1 MGWSEVIGQ
10 ERAVETLKRAL
21 ASGRVAHA
29 YLFHGPDGVGKRAAA
44 LAFAQA
50 LECQRRAP
58 GEAVPCGT
66 CIACQKVDRM
76 VHPDVHLYLPQPNDA
91 STDDVAARHQ
101 RLAENPYAEVDFRRR
116 PSLEDPSKSSNKQT
130 IYNVDRVREIT
141 HDLRYRPAEGRYK
154 VAVLTDADAMNEASA
169 NAFLKGLEE
178 PTEQT
183 VIILTA
189 SRPDRLLPTILS
201 RCQRLRF
208 DVLPAD
214 AIEQALVARE
224 GLESERAAFL
234 ARMADGSYTRALTLS
249 ESEDLARQRA
259 HVVAF
264 FRAAFSGAGAQLDDL
279 TADLAG
285 LGREGLKGVLGL
297 MLGWVRDLVLARH
310 AGAEAALVNVDQQAS
325 VLRFVENLPEAR
337 LDALADLVEHA
348 IELVERNVNATLVLT
363 VLADALR
370 AAMRGQDRRRLFA
383 PLADPVPAG

>member
-1 MGWSEVIGQ
+1 MGWEWVIGQ
-10 ERAVETLKRAL
+10 ERAVETLQRAL
-21 ASGRVAHA
+21 VSGRVAHA

-58 GEAVPCGT
+58 GEAVPCAT
-66 CIACQKVDRM
+66 CTACQKVARM
-76 VHPDVHLYLPQPNDA
+76 LHPDVHLYLPQPNDA
-91 STDDVAARHQ
+91 DEEDVGVRLQ
-101 RLAENPYAEVDFRRR
+101 RLAANPYAEVDFRRR
-116 PSLEDPSKSSNKQT
+116 PSLDDPTKSSNKQT
-130 IYNVDRVREIT
+130 IYNVGRVREIT
-141 HDLRYRPAEGRYK
+141 HDLRYSPAEGRHK

-178 PTEQT
+178 PTAHT
-183 VIILTA
+183 VLILTA

-208 DVLPAD
+208 DVLPPD
-214 AIEQALVARE
+214 VIEHALVGRE
-224 GLESERAAFL
+224 ALEPERAALL

-264 FRAAFSGAGAQLDDL
+264 FRAAFSGSGAALDDL
-279 TADLAG
+279 VADLTG
-285 LGREGLKGVLGL
+285 LGREGLKGVLHL

-310 AGAEAALVNVDQQAS
+310 AGKEAPLVNVH
-325 VLRFVENLPEAR
+325 RFVENLPAAR
-337 LDALADLVEHA
+337 LDAMAELVEHA
-348 IELVERNVNATLVLT
+348 VELVERNVNPTLVLT

-370 AAMRGQDRRRLFA
+370 AAMRGQERRRLFA
-383 PLADPVPAG
+383 PLADPVTAG

>member
-10 ERAVETLKRAL
+10 QRAVETLQRAL
-21 ASGRVAHA
+21 TSGRVAHA
-29 YLFHGPDGVGKRAAA
+29 YLFHGPDGVGKRATA

-50 LECQRRAP
+50 LQCQRRAV
-58 GEAVPCGT
+58 GEAAPCGA
-66 CIACQKVDRM
+66 CLACQKVDRM

-91 STDDVAARHQ
+91 SAGDVAARLQ
-101 RLAENPYAEVDFRRR
+101 RLAGDAYAEVDFRRR
-116 PSLEDPSKSSNKQT
+116 PSLDDPSKSSNKHT

-141 HDLRYRPAEGRYK
+141 RDLRYSPAEGRFK
-154 VAVLTDADAMNEASA
+154 VAVLTDADAMNEPSA

-183 VIILTA
+183 VIVLTA

-208 DVLPAD
+208 DALAPD
-214 AIEQALVARE
+214 AIERALVARD
-224 GLESERAAFL
+224 GLEPERAAFL
-234 ARMADGSYTRALTLS
+234 ARMADGSYTRALTLAG
-249 ESEDLARQRA
+249 SEDLARQRA

-264 FRAAFSGAGAQLDDL
+264 FRAAFTGSGAQLDDL
-279 TADLAG
+279 IADLAG

-297 MLGWVRDLVLARH
+297 MLGWVRDLMLARH
-310 AGAEAALVNVDQQAS
+310 AGADAALVNVDQQAS
-325 VLRFVENLPEAR
+325 VLRFVDNLPDAR

-348 IELVERNVNATLVLT
+348 TELVERNVNATLVLT

-370 AAMRGQDRRRLFA
+370 AAMQGRERHRLFA
-383 PLADPVPAG
+383 PLADPAPAG

>member
-21 ASGRVAHA
+21 ASRRVAHA

-50 LECQRRAP
+50 LECQRRAA
-58 GEAVPCGT
+58 GEAAPCGA
-66 CIACQKVDRM
+66 CMACQKVDRM

-101 RLAENPYAEVDFRRR
+101 RLAENAYAEVDFRRR
-116 PSLEDPSKSSNKQT
+116 PSLDDPSKSSNKQT
-130 IYNVDRVREIT
+130 IYNVNRVREIT
-141 HDLRYRPAEGRYK
+141 RDLRYSPAEGRYK

-183 VIILTA
+183 VIVLTA

-208 DVLPAD
+208 DVLGAD
-214 AIEQALVARE
+214 AIERALVERE
-224 GLESERAAFL
+224 ELEPDRAAFL

-259 HVVAF
+259 HDMKF
-264 FRAAFSGAGAQLDDL
+264 FRAAFTGAGAQVDDL
-279 TADLAG
+279 VTDLAG
-285 LGREGLKGVLGL
+285 LGREGLKGVLG
-297 MLGWVRDLVLARH
+297 
-310 AGAEAALVNVDQQAS
+310 
-325 VLRFVENLPEAR
+325 
-337 LDALADLVEHA
+337 
-348 IELVERNVNATLVLT
+348 
-363 VLADALR
+363 
-370 AAMRGQDRRRLFA
+370 
-383 PLADPVPAG
+383 